1 MIRRFLAL
9 LPSTA
14 RAVLLPSTAR
24 AVLLPSTARA
34 VLLPSAAL
42 AVLLL
47 AAPDARADEGADAGA
62 DSAFVSACLDVQ
74 LPRGAAV
81 AEQRCVGLI
90 SAGCMNRPEGAT
102 TIGQSA
108 CLLREASA
116 WELAM
121 NRQYELLLARVTS
134 HDVAASAGAAEA
146 LAKAQDA
153 WAAYAEA
160 ECGYA
165 YALWGDGS
173 FRQVAGADCRL
184 NVLARR
190 AIQLRAQIGFES

>member
-1 MIRRFLAL
+1 MIR
-9 LPSTA
+9 LPSLFLLS
-14 RAVLLPSTAR
+14 AV
-24 AVLLPSTARA
+24 
-34 VLLPSAAL
+34 AL
-42 AVLLL
+42 AAALL
-47 AAPDARADEGADAGA
+47 AAPQARADEGQ
-62 DSAFVSACLDVQ
+62 DSAFVSACLDVH

-90 SAGCMNRPEGAT
+90 AAGCMNRPEGAT

-116 WELAM
+116 WEHAM
-121 NRQYELLLARVTS
+121 NAQYDGLLARVAG
-134 HDVAASAGAAEA
+134 HDGASRAGAAEA
-146 LAKAQDA
+146 LANAQTT
-153 WAAYAEA
+153 WATYAEA

-165 YALWGDGS
+165 YALWGEGS